1 MRIDMQIDNTG
12 GAPASGAER
21 EATTGGNTDAGQD
34 NVVSLIDDDDE
45 VVAEDDAEQ
54 DEGDSDETGDDEAKP
69 RKRSR
74 TQRYRDRIARLTAEL
89 DAERRQSRPPA
100 GSVRDDDLVEPRQ
113 ADFPDDYLGYDRA
126 MRDYQ
131 VRRALRDERRR
142 DADVRARA
150 DATQAFREKLSGYS
164 DRLETLKSRIPDFDQ
179 VLRAASGSEIRDDV
193 RDLVLGSAK
202 GPLLAYYLAKH
213 PDALDDI
220 NAMPPAEAARKIG
233 NLEARI
239 RGPNPTTATKA
250 SAPVTPLRGGAS
262 APRRLDPERMSHEDY
277 RKARAEG
284 RI

>member
-1 MRIDMQIDNTG
+1 MQIDNNG
-12 GAPASGAER
+12 GLPASSAER
-21 EATTGGNTDAGQD
+21 ESTTGNTDAGQD
-34 NVVSLIDDDDE
+34 SAVSLIEDDDE
-45 VVAEDDAEQ
+45 VVADDDAGR
-54 DEGDSDETGDDEAKP
+54 DGDDGNSDDDAGDDEAKP

-74 TQRYRDRIARLTAEL
+74 TQRYRDRIARLTTEL

-100 GSVRDDDLVEPRQ
+100 RGVRDDDLVEPRQ

-131 VRRALRDERRR
+131 VRRAFRDERRR
-142 DADVRARA
+142 DADVQARA
-150 DATQAFREKLSGYS
+150 DDATAFREKLSGYN

-179 VLRAASGSEIRDDV
+179 VLREASGSEIRDDV

-213 PDALDDI
+213 PDALVDI
-220 NAMPPAEAARKIG
+220 NGMPPAEAARKIG

-250 SAPVTPLRGGAS
+250 NAPVMPPRGGAS